1 MRMDFTLGFFF
12 SRGSAVLLPLKP
24 KDRHQSDFFSNK
36 PFDVFRELYSAGNLN
51 SQCLWLSLS
60 NKAKKIDCL
69 VSILVVILY
78 VQYLKM

>member
-12 SRGSAVLLPLKP
+12 PRGSAVLLPLEP

-51 SQCLWLSLS
+51 SQGLWLSL
-60 NKAKKIDCL
+60 
-69 VSILVVILY
+69 
-78 VQYLKM
+78 